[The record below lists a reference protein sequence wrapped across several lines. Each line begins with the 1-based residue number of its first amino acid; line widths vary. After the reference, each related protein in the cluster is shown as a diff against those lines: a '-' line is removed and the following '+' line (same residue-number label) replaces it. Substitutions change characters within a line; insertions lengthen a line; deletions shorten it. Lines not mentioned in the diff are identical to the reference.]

1 VICRVLLYK
10 SQARN
15 TDGVPNDMPKKIKVT
30 SPTIIPNAQVKL
42 LPTPE
47 TPFYYVN
54 YISVSHLAYDFT
66 MSVAKLPSI
75 ITPDQVAVV
84 QSGQPLVME
93 PTLQLVIPPTLIKG
107 LIFALTEQV
116 RKYEE
121 QFKITIHD
129 FNKGQNG
136 QQ

>member
-1 VICRVLLYK
+1 M
-10 SQARN
+10 A
-15 TDGVPNDMPKKIKVT
+15 KKKQVT
-30 SPTIIPNAQVKL
+30 SPSMVPNAQVKL

-54 YISVSHLAYDFT
+54 YILVSHLAYDFT
-66 MSVAKLPSI
+66 LSVVKLPSLI
-75 ITPDQVAVV
+75 SPEQVATVK
-84 QSGQPLVME
+84 SGQPIVME
-93 PTLQLVIPPTLIKG
+93 PTLQLVIPPSLIKG

-121 QFKITIHD
+121 QYKVTIHD

-136 QQ
+136 QQQQ